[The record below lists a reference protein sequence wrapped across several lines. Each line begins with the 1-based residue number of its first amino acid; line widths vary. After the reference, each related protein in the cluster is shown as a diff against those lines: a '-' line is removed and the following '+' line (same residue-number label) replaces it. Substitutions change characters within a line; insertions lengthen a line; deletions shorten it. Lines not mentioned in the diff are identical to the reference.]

1 MNYFFKLL
9 LLSALI
15 TPLSTLAQSNYRP
28 GFVVTTKGDT
38 LQGFI
43 NIKEWNVNPKKI
55 SFKISRDNKESRD
68 FGTNDITFFKA
79 TNLETY
85 QRYIGLLNT
94 DPTNISSLS
103 NGRNTDTK
111 TDSVFLKIIQKGANI
126 TLFEYADN
134 LKNHYFVAEGKDG
147 LPVELVYRVYKN
159 DGKTV
164 NENGYM
170 QQLFTLSEKYNGN
183 DALKTRIERT
193 DYNFTDLVETARLIN
208 HNDKKDDE
216 STTGKKQGTFLFASA
231 GLNISTMSSN
241 FAFDDFKSN
250 DGSSTPTSFFPRIA
264 IGANVLAN
272 PNTGKLVFRAQLAYT
287 ANKYKGTKA
296 YSDGGT
302 RTFPL
307 TQNNI
312 SIIPQILYNF
322 YNTDSFKLYGA
333 AGTSFNISN
342 YSGNKYI
349 FKNGNITK
357 EVDGII
363 VQSRWFSFPLNIGAV
378 ISKKFDIS
386 AAYIPNAIFT
396 RYNNDYVQVS
406 AVQIGINYIFN

>member
-1 MNYFFKLL
+1 MNYSFKLL
-9 LLSALI
+9 LLSVLI
-15 TPLSTLAQSNYRP
+15 APLSTFAQSNYKP

-55 SFKISRDNKESRD
+55 NFKTSQDKKESREL
-68 FGTNDITFFKA
+68 GTKDITFFKA
-79 TNLETY
+79 INLETY
-85 QRYIGLLNT
+85 QRYIGLLNI

-111 TDSVFLKIIQKGANI
+111 TDSVFLKVIQKGANM
-126 TLFEYADN
+126 TLFEYADD

-147 LPVELVYRVYKN
+147 PPIELVYRVYKN

-170 QQLFTLSEKYNGN
+170 QQLFMLSEKYNGN

-193 DYNFTDLVETARLIN
+193 DYNYTDLVETARLIN
-208 HNDKKDDE
+208 HNDKKDDVA
-216 STTGKKQGTFLFASA
+216 TTGKKQGTFFFASA

-241 FAFDDFKSN
+241 FAFDDFKST
-250 DGSSTPTSFFPRIA
+250 DGSSTSTSFFPRVA

-287 ANKYKGTKA
+287 ANKYKGRKA
-296 YSDGGT
+296 YSDGGA
-302 RTFPL
+302 RTYPL

-322 YNTDSFKLYGA
+322 YNTDSFKFYGGGGA
-333 AGTSFNISN
+333 SFNISS

-349 FKNGNITK
+349 FKNGSIIK
-357 EVDGII
+357 EFDGLLL
-363 VQSRWFSFPLNIGAV
+363 QPRWFSFPLNIGAV
-378 ISKKFDIS
+378 INKKFDIT

-396 RYNNDYVQVS
+396 KYNDDYVQVS
-406 AVQIGINYIFN
+406 AVQVGINYIFN